1 MRCLVFGGTGMLGQA
16 VVAEARSRG
25 WAALGLSHT
34 QADITDRERL
44 LGWADAFRPEVV
56 VNCAAHTRVD
66 ACETETERAF
76 EINDAA
82 VANAAAVAE
91 RAGARLVHVSTDYV
105 FDGAGSEPYPEDAPT
120 APLSVYGRSKLAGEA
135 HALDCERGLVVRTS
149 WLFGPGGPNFV
160 ATMVGLI
167 EAGRVPLRVVRDQE
181 GCPTYAPFLARALL
195 DLARL
200 GVTGVVHYRNREPVS
215 WYAFAVEIARL
226 WSGGPGGSGEV
237 EVVPV
242 ITAEFPRPAPRPAW
256 SVLDVTHFEE
266 QAGRRV
272 EPWEWGLVE
281 TLAHLRQER
290 ESRKGRRG

>member
-25 WAALGLSHT
+25 WAALGLSHA

-56 VNCAAHTRVD
+56 VNCAAHTKVD
-66 ACETETERAF
+66 ACETEMERAF
-76 EINDAA
+76 EINGAA
-82 VANAAAVAE
+82 VANVAAAAE

-105 FDGAGSEPYPEDAPT
+105 FDGAGREPYHEEATT

-135 HALDCERGLVVRTS
+135 HALACERGLVVRTS

-181 GCPTYAPFLARALL
+181 GCPTYAPLLARALL
-195 DLARL
+195 DLVRL
-200 GVTGVVHYRNREPVS
+200 KVTGIIHYRNREPVS

-226 WSGGPGGSGEV
+226 WPGGV
-237 EVVPV
+237 EVVP
-242 ITAEFPRPAPRPAW
+242 ITTADYPRPAPRPAW
-256 SVLDVTHFEE
+256 SVLDVTRFEE
-266 QAGRRV
+266 CTGRRV
-272 EPWEWGLVE
+272 EPWEEGLVE
-281 TLAHLRQER
+281 TLGYLRGLRQER
-290 ESRKGRRG
+290 ELRKGRRG